1 LAVLYAAGGGVGD
14 LKLSSMWSAGKEG
27 PTAQVLPELKLQD
40 LQAQQDYDAALKT
53 INSSKTLNDTEKLA
67 QSRELKANFN
77 GLADRLLG
85 VAILLI
91 VAALFS
97 LVRRG

>member
-1 LAVLYAAGGGVGD
+1 
-14 LKLSSMWSAGKEG
+14 
-27 PTAQVLPELKLQD
+27 LQD

-67 QSRELKANFN
+67 QSRELKAGFN
-77 GLADRLLG
+77 EAGLNRLLG

-97 LVRRG
+97 LVRVG

>member
-1 LAVLYAAGGGVGD
+1 MLG
-14 LKLSSMWSAGKEG
+14 AGKEG

-67 QSRELKANFN
+67 QSRELKDWRSVVTDRQASWGSNI
-77 GLADRLLG
+77 ADR
-85 VAILLI
+85 
-91 VAALFS
+91 
-97 LVRRG
+97 R